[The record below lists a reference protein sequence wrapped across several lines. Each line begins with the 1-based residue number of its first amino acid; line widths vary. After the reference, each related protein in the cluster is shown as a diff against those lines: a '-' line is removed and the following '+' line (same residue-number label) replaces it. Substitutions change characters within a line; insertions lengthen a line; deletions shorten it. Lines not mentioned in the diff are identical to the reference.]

1 MITFLFDFD
10 ICIETKIRVRQIPLY
25 DTPKIKNEICIRLVE
40 KHFLYYDNH
49 KRSKIEFNTILAW
62 ISRHLRGIFNLKQ
75 VWKETKAILFLF
87 GTKWSTFNE
96 TNRFYRL
103 CSFQGSIK
111 WPEKY
116 ISVKCIY
123 NIHFLFNRI
132 KINKQIQMYLYYAS

>member
-1 MITFLFDFD
+1 MTYVLKRKFVYVKYHYMIH
-10 ICIETKIRVRQIPLY
+10 Q
-25 DTPKIKNEICIRLVE
+25 RLKMKYVYALL
-40 KHFLYYDNH
+40 KSIFLYFDNH

-62 ISRHLRGIFNLKQ
+62 ISRHLWGVFNFKQ
-75 VWKETKAILFLF
+75 VWMVTKAILFLS
-87 GTKWSTFNE
+87 GAKWSIFNE
-96 TNRFYRL
+96 TSRFNRL